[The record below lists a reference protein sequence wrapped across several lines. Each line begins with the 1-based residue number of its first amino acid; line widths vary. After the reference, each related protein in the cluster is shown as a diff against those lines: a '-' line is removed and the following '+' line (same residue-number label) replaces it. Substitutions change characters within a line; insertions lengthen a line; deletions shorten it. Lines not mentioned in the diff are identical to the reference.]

1 MTTRSDAG
9 PGHAPSRSSIININ
23 WAELSNLEVKYN
35 YMEDSTIQKD

>member
-9 PGHAPSRSSIININ
+9 PGRAPSRSSIININ